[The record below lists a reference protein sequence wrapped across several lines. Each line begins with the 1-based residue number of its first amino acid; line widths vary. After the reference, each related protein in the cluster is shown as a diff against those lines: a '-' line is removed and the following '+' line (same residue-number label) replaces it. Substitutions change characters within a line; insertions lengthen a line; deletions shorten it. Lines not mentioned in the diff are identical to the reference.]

1 MAKLNGR
8 RTLFFINGVAP
19 TDEQLAE
26 AEAIPGV
33 VCFRNAIKFREE
45 DALEDFDGV
54 AGVVPEKYAKEA
66 ARRAAERGDAPMPP
80 KASPTAP
87 AAPQAAKTGATAK
100 PTGTAPATA
109 WKAN

>member
-1 MAKLNGR
+1 SL
-8 RTLFFINGVAP
+8 
-19 TDEQLAE
+19 
-26 AEAIPGV
+26 PGV
-33 VCFRNAIKFREE
+33 VCFRNALKFREE
-45 DALEDFDGV
+45 DAMEAFDAV
-54 AGVVPEKYAKEA
+54 AGDVPEPYAKEA

-80 KASPTAP
+80 KANPTAP